1 MDLFM
6 KGLMISSYRVLN
18 FIKYYILWLSIVSFC
33 LHHMVGNLMSED
45 IYKWFGATL
54 VFVYFRLIF
63 EKFAFDDFKS
73 NYLLRWEKY

>member
-18 FIKYYILWLSIVSFC
+18 SIKYYMLWLSIVSFC
-33 LHHMVGNLMSED
+33 LHHMVGNLIHED
-45 IYKWFGATL
+45 IFKWFGATL
-54 VFVYFRLIF
+54 IFVFYRWLFA
-63 EKFAFDDFKS
+63 KFAFDDFKS

>member
-18 FIKYYILWLSIVSFC
+18 SIKYYMLWLSIVGFC
-33 LHHMVGNLMSED
+33 LHHMVGNLIPED

-63 EKFAFDDFKS
+63 EKFAYDNFKS
-73 NYLLRWEKY
+73 N

>member
-18 FIKYYILWLSIVSFC
+18 SIKYYMLWLSIVGFC
-33 LHHMVGNLMSED
+33 LHHIVGNLMPENVF
-45 IYKWFGATL
+45 KWLGVTL
-54 VFVYFRLIF
+54 ISVFYRWLFA
-63 EKFAFDDFKS
+63 KFAFDDFKS